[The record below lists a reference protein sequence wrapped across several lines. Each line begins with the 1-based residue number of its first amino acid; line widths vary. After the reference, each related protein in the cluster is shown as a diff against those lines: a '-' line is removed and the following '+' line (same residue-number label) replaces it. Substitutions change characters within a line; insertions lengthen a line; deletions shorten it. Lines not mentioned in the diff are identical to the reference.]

1 MPAAT
6 AGTLKA
12 RYATMRIDETNPALW
27 SSGARVVSERKAPAN
42 AGPNPRPAVAAPA
55 RNRAVDPKCRAAS
68 VTAIPA
74 IRATSPQR
82 AVARACDWGSQT
94 DAIALMPA
102 MTKIG
107 RPPATWL
114 VSPSTPAVSDGPSER
129 TRPPSAQVATRH
141 GIAAMNGVRSAPGTA
156 TLGLIARVHEPSP
169 RTVSGTTIAI
179 PTWRP
184 TPRSSSQKTSRVG
197 SGANWTRRPDP
208 RAPVAR
214 PVSGRATPSSAPTL
228 G

>member
-6 AGTLKA
+6 AGTLNA
-12 RYATMRIDETNPALW
+12 GYATMGSGETTPALG
-27 SSGARVVSERKAPAN
+27 SGGARVVGGGKAPAN

-74 IRATSPQR
+74 IRATSPPR
-82 AVARACDWGSQT
+82 AVARACDSRSQT

-129 TRPPSAQVATRH
+129 ARPPRAQVATRH

-179 PTWRP
+179 PTARANP
-184 TPRSSSQKTSRVG
+184 PSSSQKTSRVG
-197 SGANWTRRPDP
+197 SGANWTRRPET

-214 PVSGRATPSSAPTL
+214 PVS
-228 G
+228 

>member
-55 RNRAVDPKCRAAS
+55 RNRAVDPKWRAAR

-74 IRATSPQR
+74 IRATSPPR
-82 AVARACDWGSQT
+82 AVARACDSRSQT

-107 RPPATWL
+107 RGPRGGGGGAW
-114 VSPSTPAVSDGPSER
+114 TPAGGRGPSDR
-129 TRPPSAQVATRH
+129 TRPPSAQVA
-141 GIAAMNGVRSAPGTA
+141 
-156 TLGLIARVHEPSP
+156 
-169 RTVSGTTIAI
+169 
-179 PTWRP
+179 
-184 TPRSSSQKTSRVG
+184 
-197 SGANWTRRPDP
+197 
-208 RAPVAR
+208 
-214 PVSGRATPSSAPTL
+214 
-228 G
+228 